1 MIEISPSY
9 ALNKSNVNILDIQA
23 FYAENQS
30 NIITLDIRPLYTE
43 NQPKIEVATSD
54 ISGAITALAAAQEA
68 ERLRNQTENF
78 YQLTNDNKILATE
91 AATQAQLW
99 AEGEEP
105 GGPGTRSA
113 KAWAESIP
121 AIGADV
127 KTLFGSK
134 QDTLVPGVTLK
145 TINGV
150 SLLGAGDLSV
160 SGPAGSS
167 SVRVKAGADIGGH
180 RVVTLDEQGRAVYAS
195 PALMRDVNR
204 VLGLTMHAAVTDA
217 DIDVLRDGDAVEPSW
232 SWDLSK
238 PIYLGQ
244 DGTLVQQIAPE
255 STFTLIVGFPISA
268 TKMYFSIGTSIIN
281 S

>member
-113 KAWAESIP
+113 KAWVESIS
-121 AIGADV
+121 AIIG
-127 KTLFGSK
+127 
-134 QDTLVPGVTLK
+134 VPGSYMSISTDPDNRL
-145 TINGV
+145 TTG
-150 SLLGAGDLSV
+150 SDAGLYV
-160 SGPAGSS
+160 P
-167 SVRVKAGADIGGH
+167 
-180 RVVTLDEQGRAVYAS
+180 E
-195 PALMRDVNR
+195 
-204 VLGLTMHAAVTDA
+204 LTVDPLAYY
-217 DIDVLRDGDAVEPSW
+217 II
-232 SWDLSK
+232 SK
-238 PIYLGQ
+238 
-244 DGTLVQQIAPE
+244 
-255 STFTLIVGFPISA
+255 S
-268 TKMYFSIGTSIIN
+268 
-281 S
+281 

>member
-23 FYAENQS
+23 F
-30 NIITLDIRPLYTE
+30 YTE

-113 KAWAESIP
+113 KAWVESIP
-121 AIGADV
+121 PIIG
-127 KTLFGSK
+127 
-134 QDTLVPGVTLK
+134 VPGSYMSISTDPDNRL
-145 TINGV
+145 TTG
-150 SLLGAGDLSV
+150 SDAGLYV
-160 SGPAGSS
+160 P
-167 SVRVKAGADIGGH
+167 
-180 RVVTLDEQGRAVYAS
+180 E
-195 PALMRDVNR
+195 
-204 VLGLTMHAAVTDA
+204 LTVDPLAYY
-217 DIDVLRDGDAVEPSW
+217 II
-232 SWDLSK
+232 SK
-238 PIYLGQ
+238 
-244 DGTLVQQIAPE
+244 
-255 STFTLIVGFPISA
+255 S
-268 TKMYFSIGTSIIN
+268 
-281 S
+281 

>member
-23 FYAENQS
+23 F
-30 NIITLDIRPLYTE
+30 YTE

-113 KAWAESIP
+113 KAWVESIP
-121 AIGADV
+121 AIIGVLSISTDPDNRL
-127 KTLFGSK
+127 TTGS
-134 QDTLVPGVTLK
+134 DAGLYVP
-145 TINGV
+145 
-150 SLLGAGDLSV
+150 
-160 SGPAGSS
+160 
-167 SVRVKAGADIGGH
+167 
-180 RVVTLDEQGRAVYAS
+180 E
-195 PALMRDVNR
+195 
-204 VLGLTMHAAVTDA
+204 LTVDPLAYY
-217 DIDVLRDGDAVEPSW
+217 II
-232 SWDLSK
+232 SK
-238 PIYLGQ
+238 
-244 DGTLVQQIAPE
+244 
-255 STFTLIVGFPISA
+255 S
-268 TKMYFSIGTSIIN
+268 
-281 S
+281 

>member
-1 MIEISPSY
+1 MSLESRI
-9 ALNKSNVNILDIQA
+9 VQVIQ
-23 FYAENQS
+23 
-30 NIITLDIRPLYTE
+30 
-43 NQPKIEVATSD
+43 
-54 ISGAITALAAAQEA
+54 
-68 ERLRNQTENF
+68 
-78 YQLTNDNKILATE
+78 
-91 AATQAQLW
+91 
-99 AEGEEP
+99 
-105 GGPGTRSA
+105 
-113 KAWAESIP
+113 

-145 TINGV
+145 TINGA

-217 DIDVLRDGDAVEPSW
+217 DIDVPARSRRAYHRAGRRRCLWPARRALPMAVDREDRD
-232 SWDLSK
+232 
-238 PIYLGQ
+238 
-244 DGTLVQQIAPE
+244 E
-255 STFTLIVGFPISA
+255 SSSFGVYAA
-268 TKMYFSIGTSIIN
+268 TKSGLCGSASCTA
-281 S
+281 

>member
-1 MIEISPSY
+1 MSLETR
-9 ALNKSNVNILDIQA
+9 
-23 FYAENQS
+23 
-30 NIITLDIRPLYTE
+30 II
-43 NQPKIEVATSD
+43 
-54 ISGAITALAAAQEA
+54 ALAQ
-68 ERLRNQTENF
+68 
-78 YQLTNDNKILATE
+78 
-91 AATQAQLW
+91 
-99 AEGEEP
+99 
-105 GGPGTRSA
+105 
-113 KAWAESIP
+113 
-121 AIGADV
+121 AIGTDV
-127 KTLFGSK
+127 KTLTIK
-134 QDTLVPGVTLK
+134 Q
-145 TINGV
+145 
-150 SLLGAGDLSV
+150 GDLTSLSTTAKGNLV
-160 SGPAGSS
+160 AAINELYGEIGPMGPAGSS

-244 DGTLVQQIAPE
+244 DGALVQQIAPE

-268 TKMYFSIGTSIIN
+268 TKMYFSIGTPIIN

>member
-23 FYAENQS
+23 FYA
-30 NIITLDIRPLYTE
+30 E

-113 KAWAESIP
+113 KAWVESIP
-121 AIGADV
+121 PII
-127 KTLFGSK
+127 S
-134 QDTLVPGVTLK
+134 VPGSYMSISTDPDNRL
-145 TINGV
+145 TTG
-150 SLLGAGDLSV
+150 SDAGLYV
-160 SGPAGSS
+160 P
-167 SVRVKAGADIGGH
+167 
-180 RVVTLDEQGRAVYAS
+180 E
-195 PALMRDVNR
+195 
-204 VLGLTMHAAVTDA
+204 LTVDPLAYY
-217 DIDVLRDGDAVEPSW
+217 II
-232 SWDLSK
+232 SK
-238 PIYLGQ
+238 
-244 DGTLVQQIAPE
+244 
-255 STFTLIVGFPISA
+255 S
-268 TKMYFSIGTSIIN
+268 
-281 S
+281 

>member
-1 MIEISPSY
+1 MSLETR
-9 ALNKSNVNILDIQA
+9 
-23 FYAENQS
+23 
-30 NIITLDIRPLYTE
+30 II
-43 NQPKIEVATSD
+43 
-54 ISGAITALAAAQEA
+54 ALAQ
-68 ERLRNQTENF
+68 
-78 YQLTNDNKILATE
+78 
-91 AATQAQLW
+91 
-99 AEGEEP
+99 
-105 GGPGTRSA
+105 
-113 KAWAESIP
+113 
-121 AIGADV
+121 AIGTDI
-127 KTLFGSK
+127 KTLTIK
-134 QDTLVPGVTLK
+134 QGDLTSLSTTAKGNLVAA
-145 TINGV
+145 INELYGAV
-150 SLLGAGDLSV
+150 GGAGDLSV

-268 TKMYFSIGTSIIN
+268 TKMYFSIGTPILN

>member
-23 FYAENQS
+23 FYA
-30 NIITLDIRPLYTE
+30 E

-113 KAWAESIP
+113 KAWVESIP
-121 AIGADV
+121 AIIGVLSISTDPDNRL
-127 KTLFGSK
+127 TTGS
-134 QDTLVPGVTLK
+134 DAGLYVP
-145 TINGV
+145 
-150 SLLGAGDLSV
+150 
-160 SGPAGSS
+160 
-167 SVRVKAGADIGGH
+167 
-180 RVVTLDEQGRAVYAS
+180 E
-195 PALMRDVNR
+195 
-204 VLGLTMHAAVTDA
+204 LTVDPLAYY
-217 DIDVLRDGDAVEPSW
+217 II
-232 SWDLSK
+232 SK
-238 PIYLGQ
+238 
-244 DGTLVQQIAPE
+244 
-255 STFTLIVGFPISA
+255 S
-268 TKMYFSIGTSIIN
+268 
-281 S
+281 

>member
-1 MIEISPSY
+1 MTIEQQIA
-9 ALNKSNVNILDIQA
+9 ALTTATTDLLNVVNVKKA
-23 FYAENQS
+23 
-30 NIITLDIRPLYTE
+30 TLDAAVSDANNAAIATAADRVQTGLDVATTLDYKE
-43 NQPKIEVATSD
+43 AAEVA
-54 ISGAITALAAAQEA
+54 AAASLTHSQTA
-68 ERLRNQTENF
+68 ET
-78 YQLTNDNKILATE
+78 
-91 AATQAQLW
+91 AAAN
-99 AEGEEP
+99 A
-105 GGPGTRSA
+105 
-113 KAWAESIP
+113 
-121 AIGADV
+121 

-145 TINGV
+145 TINGA